1 MIRLKNE
8 KQIDGI
14 RKSCKMLSSMY
25 RELIP
30 LVKPGVQTIEID
42 MWVTDWIKKAGGK
55 PVFLG
60 YCIKKIPF
68 PAAICISINEE
79 VIHGIPSKRRIREGD
94 LVSLDCGIDLDGFIS
109 DQAISIEAGK
119 VSKAVHDLNVV
130 TMECLYK
137 GIEAAK
143 AGERLL
149 QISRAVEKHAKA
161 FGYGIVQEYCGHG
174 TGLELHEDPRVPNY
188 PNGANPKISNGMV
201 FAIEPMINMGAHHV
215 EVLDDEWTV
224 VTADDKISAHW
235 EHTVAIF
242 NGRTE
247 ILTEPLES
255 FVLPV

>member
-8 KQIDGI
+8 KQIEGI

-30 LVKPGVQTIEID
+30 LVKPGIQTMEID
-42 MWVTDWIKKAGGK
+42 MWARDWIKKAGGR

-60 YCIKKIPF
+60 YCVKKKPF

-109 DQAISIEAGK
+109 DQAVSIEAGK
-119 VSKAVHDLNVV
+119 VSKAVHDLNTV
-130 TMECLYK
+130 TMECLYR

-161 FGYGIVQEYCGHG
+161 CGYGIVQEYCGHG
-174 TGLELHEDPRVPNY
+174 TGLALHEDPQVPNY
-188 PNGANPKISNGMV
+188 PHGANPKISNGMV
-201 FAIEPMINMGAHHV
+201 FAIEPMINMGCHDID
-215 EVLDDEWTV
+215 VLDDEWTV
-224 VTADDKISAHW
+224 VTADDKVSAHW
-235 EHTVAIF
+235 EHTVAVF

-255 FVLPV
+255 FVFKV